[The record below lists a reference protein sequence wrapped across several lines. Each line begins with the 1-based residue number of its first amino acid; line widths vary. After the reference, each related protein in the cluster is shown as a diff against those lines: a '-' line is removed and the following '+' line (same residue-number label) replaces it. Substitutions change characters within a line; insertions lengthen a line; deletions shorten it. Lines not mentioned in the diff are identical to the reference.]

1 MPIWNCATTLGDL
14 ESLLGEGRAQLG
26 RRVARR
32 PLDFARAVAKLG
44 IARGLSGFERYAY
57 LERNGQSKIAVPL
70 GRIGTGERGRAQLID
85 DIGPW
90 LDRLQRQ
97 VRDGDAPTRLQ
108 VVEAALADAV
118 FVVPAGAAPAASPR
132 LGIALAGGEGSP
144 RIEKVAP
151 DSLAARSGLRTGDR
165 IQRVAG
171 VAIHGADDIAAAVRE
186 QPPGTILP
194 IVVQRDAREIE
205 VLVRFPPR
213 AP

>member
-1 MPIWNCATTLGDL
+1 MPLVVGVMGSGHL
-14 ESLLGEGRAQLG
+14 QFGHGVPHQLRA
-26 RRVARR
+26 
-32 PLDFARAVAKLG
+32 LG
-44 IARGLSGFERYAY
+44 IADAY
-57 LERNGQSKIAVPL
+57 TMLPFDRSQ
-70 GRIGTGERGRAQLID
+70 GTDCAK
-85 DIGPW
+85 P
-90 LDRLQRQ
+90 
-97 VRDGDAPTRLQ
+97 PP
-108 VVEAALADAV
+108 ALADAV